1 MTLFQNKYRIE
12 STRFKGWDYAS
23 TGSYFVTICTFDRV
37 NLFGRVVKGQMELN
51 QYGNIVNQCWLDL
64 PNHYKNIRL
73 DAFVIMPNHVHG
85 IIIIDNHDFIDNHN
99 FIGGVET
106 GFKPVSTIIPIEPVI
121 PTEPLIPTEPVIP
134 SNTIIPTEPIIPT
147 QNRHGLFEFIRAF
160 KTFSGRRINELRQS
174 QGKPVWQSRFHDH
187 IIQDIDEYYRIKH
200 YIINNPKHLLEY

>member
-85 IIIIDNHDFIDNHN
+85 IIVIDNHDFIDNHN

-106 GFKPVSTIIPIEPVI
+106 GFKPVSTN
-121 PTEPLIPTEPVIP
+121 P
-134 SNTIIPTEPIIPT
+134 SVV
-147 QNRHGLFEFIRAF
+147 L
-160 KTFSGRRINELRQS
+160 S
-174 QGKPVWQSRFHDH
+174 
-187 IIQDIDEYYRIKH
+187 
-200 YIINNPKHLLEY
+200 

>member
-85 IIIIDNHDFIDNHN
+85 IIVIDNHDFIDNHN

-106 GFKPVSTIIPIEPVI
+106 GFKPVSTV
-121 PTEPLIPTEPVIP
+121 IPTEPVIP
-134 SNTIIPTEPIIPT
+134 TNTIIPI

-200 YIINNPKHLLEY
+200 YIINNPKHLLEN